1 MNKKDLLSKIADALE
16 FNDEITLESS
26 NETILQW
33 DSLGHIS
40 VLSMLDDETNGASS
54 ELVDLTQATS
64 VKKIV
69 EVLTE
74 NDLLEK

>member
-1 MNKKDLLSKIADALE
+1 MNKKDLFSKIAEALE
-16 FNDEITLESS
+16 VNDEITLESS

-54 ELVDLTQATS
+54 EIVDLTQATS
-64 VKKIV
+64 VKRII
-69 EVLTE
+69 EILSE
-74 NDLLEK
+74 NDLLIK

>member
-1 MNKKDLLSKIADALE
+1 MNKKDLFSKIANALE
-16 FNDEITLESS
+16 INDEVTIDSS

-40 VLSMLDDETNGASS
+40 VLSMLDDETDGASS

-69 EVLTE
+69 EILTE

>member
-1 MNKKDLLSKIADALE
+1 MTKKDLFSKIADALE
-16 FNDEITLESS
+16 INDEVTLDSS

-40 VLSMLDDETNGASS
+40 VLSMLDDETGGASS
-54 ELVDLTQATS
+54 DLVDLTQATS

-69 EVLTE
+69 EIF
-74 NDLLEK
+74 KF

>member
-1 MNKKDLLSKIADALE
+1 MNKKELFAKIADALE
-16 FNDEITLESS
+16 VNDEITLESS

-64 VKKIV
+64 VKIIV
-69 EVLTE
+69 EVLTA

>member
-1 MNKKDLLSKIADALE
+1 MTKKDLFSKIADALE
-16 FNDEITLESS
+16 INDEVTLDSS

-40 VLSMLDDETNGASS
+40 VLSMLDDETGGASS
-54 ELVDLTQATS
+54 DLVDLTQATS

-69 EVLTE
+69 EILTE